1 MAIIDIDTH
10 FEPGRAWLAE
20 YPGLAERLPEYS
32 VVTATVRAIAGDLVR
47 FVPPDQR
54 PSDDTLLPPG
64 VKAILGMEKVDGYGF
79 EGSAMHTPADPV
91 TRLEWMDRV
100 GIDATNVLC
109 LEGAGYAK
117 YLDDRDLAREAIGA
131 CNDWLADQVE
141 GNQDRLMPASC
152 VDLTDMDW
160 AIAELTRMR
169 ERGSRTFLI
178 SPLPAPGVP
187 PNDPYFDRLWS
198 AAVDLGMAA
207 QVHVGAG
214 CNAFD
219 PGWANT
225 DDGTVLRQVGASQG
239 SQAAQLMM
247 NAMVFGGVFQRHPDL
262 TLILSEFGVHWFEGC
277 VDRMEQR
284 GPAIAETALYLGK
297 YEFDLTP
304 AETVRRNI
312 RITPLPRS
320 HQSPLRL
327 MEVYPECVV
336 FSSDYAHNES
346 NPEPTAHYDA
356 LMADTAPAVKAEF
369 MGANIAECFARMGDP
384 LAVAV

>member
-10 FEPGRAWLAE
+10 FEPGRAWLDE
-20 YPGLAERLPEYS
+20 YPALKARLPEYS
-32 VVTATVRAIAGDLVR
+32 TTVATVRAIAGDLVR
-47 FVPPDQR
+47 FVPEDER

-64 VKAILGMEKVDGYGF
+64 IKAILGLEKSDGYGF

-91 TRLEWMDRV
+91 ARLAWMDAV

-117 YLDDRDLAREAIGA
+117 YLEDRDLAREAIGA
-131 CNDWLADQVE
+131 CNDWLADQVAGHE
-141 GNQDRLMPASC
+141 DRLMPAAS
-152 VDLTDMDW
+152 VDLTDIDG
-160 AIAELTRMR
+160 AIVELNRMR
-169 ERGSRTFLI
+169 ARGSRTFLI

-187 PNDPYFDRLWS
+187 PNDPRFDRVWS

-239 SQAAQLMM
+239 SQAVQLMM

-262 TLILSEFGVHWFEGC
+262 TLILAEFGVHWFEGA
-277 VDRMEQR
+277 VDHMEQR
-284 GPAIAETALYLGK
+284 GPAQPESAIYLGA

-304 AETVRRNI
+304 AEFARRNI
-312 RITPLPRS
+312 RVTPLPRA

-327 MEVYPECVV
+327 MERYPECVV

-346 NPEPTAHYDA
+346 NPAPTAHYDV
-356 LMADTAPAVKAEF
+356 LMADTAPSVKAAF
-369 MGANIAECFARMGDP
+369 MGGNIADCFARMGDP
-384 LAVAV
+384 LAATA

>member
-10 FEPGRAWLAE
+10 FEPGRAWLDD
-20 YPGLAERLPEYS
+20 YPRLKERLPEYS
-32 VVTATVRAIAGDLVR
+32 IVDSTVRAIAGDLVR
-47 FVPPDQR
+47 FVPEDRR

-64 VKAILGMEKVDGYGF
+64 VKAILGLEKSEGYGF
-79 EGSAMHTPADPV
+79 EGSAMHSPADPV
-91 TRLEWMDRV
+91 ARLAWMDEV

-117 YLDDRDLAREAIGA
+117 YLDDRDLAREAVSA
-131 CNDWLADQVE
+131 CNDWLADQVAGNE
-141 GNQDRLMPASC
+141 GRLMPATS
-152 VDLTDMDW
+152 VYLDDIDA
-160 AIAELTRMR
+160 AIAEMTKMR
-169 ERGSRTFLI
+169 ARGSRTFLI
-178 SPLPAPGVP
+178 SPLPADGVP
-187 PNDPYFDRLWS
+187 PNDPRFDRLWA

-219 PGWANT
+219 PGWSNT
-225 DDGTVLRQVGASQG
+225 DDGTVLRQLGASQG
-239 SQAAQLMM
+239 SQAVQLMM

-262 TLILSEFGVHWFEGC
+262 TLILAEFGVHWFEGT
-277 VDRMEQR
+277 VDHMEQR
-284 GPAIAETALYLGK
+284 GPAQPETALYLGP

-304 AETVRRNI
+304 TEFVRRNI
-312 RITPLPRS
+312 RITPLPRA

-327 MEVYPECVV
+327 MERLPECVV

-346 NPEPTAHYDA
+346 NPAPTAHYDA
-356 LMADTAPAVKAEF
+356 LMAETDPTVRAGF

-384 LAVAV
+384 LAAA